1 MNRNHNKNR
10 IHEREEEQ
18 VRTVKEP
25 RPVCSLCGEPVESI
39 IEAIRENDGSFSHFD
54 CVIKKIE
61 QQYNVQAPDKV
72 SYVGSGC
79 FAIVTVE
86 PNTKTFSIKQ
96 KINYES
102 VETFNQMKKFVE
114 GSKE

>member
-1 MNRNHNKNR
+1 MNRSHRKNKSP
-10 IHEREEEQ
+10 EKEEVQ
-18 VRTVKEP
+18 VKTVKEP

-39 IEAIRENDGSFSHFD
+39 IEAIRESDGTFSHFD
-54 CVIKKIE
+54 CVIHKIE

-79 FAIVTVE
+79 FAIVSVE
-86 PNTKTFSIKQ
+86 PNTKTFTIKQ

-114 GSKE
+114 DNRE